1 MSNVYEAIKTLD
13 SKEERTAI
21 RNLFINNP
29 EKELWRNASFLH
41 VKIMKSSALSQLK
54 LSKIDEHFR
63 IPYYSNDST
72 KQLKSLDNIPKK
84 ASFAVPMMIYQ
95 TEPSFKLDMSQLGP
109 VFDHNIVS
117 GKLLKSSDD
126 YLNIAEEVKQEV
138 ARSHSEA
145 KNIPGKDVIITTL
158 GTGSTFPSKYR
169 NVSATLI
176 KIPNNGFILLDVG
189 EGTLGSMSRHFGPY
203 DQPHGDDQT
212 SLESCISSLKCIL
225 YRICTQITILA

>member
-1 MSNVYEAIKTLD
+1 
-13 SKEERTAI
+13 
-21 RNLFINNP
+21 
-29 EKELWRNASFLH
+29 
-41 VKIMKSSALSQLK
+41 SALSQLK

-109 VFDHNIVS
+109 VFDHNIES
-117 GKLLKSSDD
+117 GKLLESSDD

-145 KNIPGKDVIITTL
+145 KNIP
-158 GTGSTFPSKYR
+158 
-169 NVSATLI
+169 VSATLI